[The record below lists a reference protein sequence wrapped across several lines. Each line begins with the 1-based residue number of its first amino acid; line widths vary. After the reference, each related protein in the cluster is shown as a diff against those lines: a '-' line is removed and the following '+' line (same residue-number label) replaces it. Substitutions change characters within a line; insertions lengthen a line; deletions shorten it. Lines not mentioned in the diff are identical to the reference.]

1 MAVGMAAHLLSGGY
15 VTERDVTVHR
25 QRHTHKPLWQAGDT
39 HKHTHTDTHIY
50 IHGHTHIHTH
60 SRTQA
65 HICQPIHARTRTN
78 THTHTHTLYV
88 WAATRNYAD
97 FRIHRHTSS
106 TCICT
111 YDVNTVLW
119 IVYPHKTPTQ
129 TGVHGNPER
138 HTLTYEQL

>member
-1 MAVGMAAHLLSGGY
+1 MLQCTDSGTHTSHSGRQ
-15 VTERDVTVHR
+15 VT
-25 QRHTHKPLWQAGDT
+25 HTNT
-39 HKHTHTDTHIY
+39 HTQTHTYTYTDTHTFIRTAAHKHIY
-50 IHGHTHIHTH
+50 ANPYTRAHEQTH
-60 SRTQA
+60 
-65 HICQPIHARTRTN
+65 